1 MQKIFTDVQSSRHI
15 IYLGYEQ
22 TCTWQMFLHSVPQE
36 EQPADRPL
44 GIYGNDLIKIKHSEL
59 EGLLCASISFQ
70 GENPEVYF
78 RKYNGQHLE
87 ETESVGPAD

>member
-1 MQKIFTDVQSSRHI
+1 
-15 IYLGYEQ
+15 
-22 TCTWQMFLHSVPQE
+22 MFLHSVPLEDQ
-36 EQPADRPL
+36 ASDRQHS
-44 GIYGNDLIKIKHSEL
+44 IYGNDLIKIKHSEL

-87 ETESVGPAD
+87 ETESVIEDH